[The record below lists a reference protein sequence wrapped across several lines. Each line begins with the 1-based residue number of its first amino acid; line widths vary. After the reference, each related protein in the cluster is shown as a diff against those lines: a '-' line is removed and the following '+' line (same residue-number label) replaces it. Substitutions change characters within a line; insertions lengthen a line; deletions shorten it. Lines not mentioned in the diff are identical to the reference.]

1 LQHRAC
7 HLLTFG
13 RIEKPRASFQAE
25 GRELHLRMKMMA
37 SEPKRP
43 VDQDN
48 IVSLREARA
57 KQAAQAKKLN
67 GSKAGG
73 TGFGGTGTGTT
84 ERKMPVLLIFLG
96 MLGLLVAFKFLVG

>member
-1 LQHRAC
+1 
-7 HLLTFG
+7 
-13 RIEKPRASFQAE
+13 
-25 GRELHLRMKMMA
+25 MA

-43 VDQDN
+43 DDQDN

-57 KQAAQAKKLN
+57 KQAAQAKKMN

-73 TGFGGTGTGTT
+73 VGVSGGSAGAG

-96 MLGLLVAFKFLVG
+96 MLAVLVAFKFLVG

>member
-1 LQHRAC
+1 
-7 HLLTFG
+7 
-13 RIEKPRASFQAE
+13 
-25 GRELHLRMKMMA
+25 MA

-43 VDQDN
+43 DDQDN

-67 GSKAGG
+67 GSKTGGVGVSAGAG
-73 TGFGGTGTGTT
+73 

-96 MLGLLVAFKFLVG
+96 MLAVLVAFKFLVG

>member
-1 LQHRAC
+1 
-7 HLLTFG
+7 
-13 RIEKPRASFQAE
+13 
-25 GRELHLRMKMMA
+25 MA

-43 VDQDN
+43 NDQDN

-67 GSKAGG
+67 GSKADGVAG
-73 TGFGGTGTGTT
+73 AGPG

-96 MLGLLVAFKFLVG
+96 MLALLVAYKFLAG